1 MEKQAALRSL
11 KEGSYMML
19 DGEPS
24 KINKIVFS
32 KPGKHGAAKARI
44 EAVGIFDNKKRSVII
59 PGGTDIAVPVIEKKG
74 AQVLNVSGDIAQLM
88 DLTDYSTF
96 EARID
101 EEMKDKVQAGME
113 ITYWKFESKIL
124 IKG

>member
-32 KPGKHGAAKARI
+32 KPGKHGSAKARI

-88 DLTDYSTF
+88 DLTDYSTL